1 MLNACL
7 CFGIAVSQNYILNT
21 LITFAHHLSWRAY
34 GLYIGANLFGLGVNL
49 VVLWLCKQFLL
60 PVVESSLSTLSRDI
74 AMLAFQAFAILCA
87 MVSNFCWAKYVIFG
101 ERARATTDM
110 APGLTENHSSARH
123 AIKTPAAQNP
133 NTKDL

>member
-21 LITFAHHLSWRAY
+21 LITFAHRLSWRAY

-60 PVVESSLSTLSRDI
+60 PVVESSLSMLSRDI
-74 AMLAFQAFAILCA
+74 TMLAFQAFAILCA

-101 ERARATTDM
+101 ERSRAATDM
-110 APGLTENHSSARH
+110 APGLTENHSSSYH